1 MIGKLG
7 EEANQHTTHQIDG
20 QGAEGKLDALAEL
33 LRIATHKI
41 PQDGPDEPTG
51 ADEKKC
57 AQCVTLSKM

>member
-7 EEANQHTTHQIDG
+7 EEANQHTAHQIDG
-20 QGAEGKLDALAEL
+20 QGAEGEL
-33 LRIATHKI
+33 QTFAQLLYLCAQQVAK
-41 PQDGPDEPTG
+41 DGPDEPTG